1 MYLLLPLTY
10 VHITQIDI
18 LKYKIQYLMN
28 IYKEREV
35 EKERAKI
42 YTRKCKVLSLCDKA
56 ETTISH

>member
-1 MYLLLPLTY
+1 
-10 VHITQIDI
+10 
-18 LKYKIQYLMN
+18 MN